1 VPIAITAEQ
10 RALQASIRE
19 WATRAGTLAMVRALE
34 PGSRPDTTGPPGS
47 LPREQAR

>member
-19 WATRAGTLAMVRALE
+19 WATRAGTLALVRALE
-34 PGSRPDTTGPPGS
+34 PGSRPDTGPPGS